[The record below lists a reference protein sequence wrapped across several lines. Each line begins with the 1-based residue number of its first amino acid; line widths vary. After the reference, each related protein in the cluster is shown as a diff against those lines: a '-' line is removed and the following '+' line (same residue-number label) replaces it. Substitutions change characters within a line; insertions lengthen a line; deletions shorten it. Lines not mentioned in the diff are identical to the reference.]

1 MNVDVERGGS
11 IDASSDRPWSGAA
24 VELRSMS
31 MHFGETR
38 VLTDVDLTIAPG
50 EIHAVLG
57 ANGSGKSTLIKILS
71 GYHAPSAGSLLLHGK
86 SLTLPASKKELH
98 DTGVRFVHQDLGLF
112 DNLSVADNLALAV
125 GYEKRGGTIRWSD
138 QYRAAKRDLE
148 AVDLSDVDPWALVS
162 TLGPVEKTLVAI
174 ARSLRDLPPGR
185 GVLVLDEPTARLPH
199 GDVESLLTR
208 CRALRTQGVALIYVS
223 HRLDEVFAMADR
235 VTVLRDGSVVLSCA
249 LAETSQEEVTSVIVG
264 QAAAD
269 AAAPGGALPVRRQR
283 GDSPPVLRLRGIS
296 AARVRDVDL
305 DVHPGEIVAISGLIG
320 SGRSELG
327 RIVFGAQRHHTG
339 TVELCGAQFHPTP
352 RSSMGAGIGY
362 VPQDRAQ
369 GGFSTFD
376 LAENLMIV
384 NPRGYLRR
392 GMLSPSRSATAALE
406 TIEQLQVR
414 PPVPRR
420 LLRELSGG
428 NQQKIV
434 LGKWLRL
441 PLKLL
446 VLDEP
451 TYGVDVG
458 ARESIMNT
466 ILSHARSG
474 LAVLWLDSDIDL
486 VSKHADRVAV
496 MRQGRIVQQLTGN
509 DITAERIAAASYA
522 VGQHAAAAAHR

>member
-1 MNVDVERGGS
+1 MN
-11 IDASSDRPWSGAA
+11 ASSDRSPSDAA
-24 VELRSMS
+24 VELRAMS

-86 SLTLPASKKELH
+86 SLTLPASKNELH

-148 AVDLSDVDPWALVS
+148 AVDLSDVDPRALVS

-208 CRALRTQGVALIYVS
+208 CRTLRTQGVALIYVS

-235 VTVLRDGSVVLSCA
+235 VTVLRDGFVVLSCA

-264 QAAAD
+264 QAAAAAAAAD
-269 AAAPGGALPVRRQR
+269 AAAPGGALPVRRRQR
-283 GDSPPVLRLRGIS
+283 RDSPPILRLRGIS

-327 RIVFGAQRHHTG
+327 RIVFGAQRHRAG
-339 TVELCGAQFHPTP
+339 TVELCGAHFHPTP

-369 GGFSTFD
+369 GGFGTFD

-384 NPRGYLRR
+384 NPRGYLHR

-446 VLDEP
+446 ILDEP

-466 ILSHARSG
+466 ILSHAKSG

-496 MRQGRIVQQLTGN
+496 MRQGRIVQQLNGT
-509 DITAERIAAASYA
+509 DITAEQIAAASYA
-522 VGQHAAAAAHR
+522 VGHHAAAAAHR